1 MTKKFKLDYNPEYDF
16 LLLGIVS
23 WERDYRL
30 SWEINEIMHLDLERV
45 DDHIVKHRKS
55 GNELHF
61 SCFIY
66 NDDNTY
72 LNYRLL
78 SNRSDKGSLIEDL
91 KNIDYLLVISGEYS
105 DHIGLD
111 LREKLLKLETVQSCF
126 VIDPEK
132 IRNSEIVL

>member
-30 SWEINEIMHLDLERV
+30 SWEINEILHLDLERV
-45 DDHIVKHRKS
+45 DDHIVKHKRS
-55 GNELHF
+55 GSELHF

-66 NDDNTY
+66 YDDNTY

-91 KNIDYLLVISGEYS
+91 KNIDYLMVISGEYS
-105 DHIGLD
+105 DHMAPD
-111 LREKLLKLETVQSCF
+111 LREKLLRLETVQSCF